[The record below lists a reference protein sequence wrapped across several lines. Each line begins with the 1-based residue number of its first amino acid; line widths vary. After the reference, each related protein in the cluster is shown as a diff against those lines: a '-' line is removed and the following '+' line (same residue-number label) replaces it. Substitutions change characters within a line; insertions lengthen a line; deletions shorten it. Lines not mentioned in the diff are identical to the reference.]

1 MYIYFFYS
9 NLLFVIVVVKN
20 IFIYI
25 YIIYKAKSLKS
36 YKSGM
41 LPPILLC
48 NQFLCGM
55 IFLQAFIYK
64 TFVSHLRFNL
74 NFKLKES
81 PLKVP
86 QLFQHSSLSF
96 ARQVAI
102 DLYERH
108 R

>member
-1 MYIYFFYS
+1 MAD
-9 NLLFVIVVVKN
+9 LTERKTKRV
-20 IFIYI
+20 
-25 YIIYKAKSLKS
+25 LKS

-48 NQFLCGM
+48 NQFLRGM
-55 IFLQAFIYK
+55 ISLQAFIYK